1 MAIAASPVRVRQMTI
16 DDIPL
21 VSEIERESFPTT
33 WPQAAYRRELQ
44 SNTMARYLVVADTA
58 PRLPSN
64 SASSEDAAHGLTGI
78 VGGVRR
84 IFAGGRP
91 QEDDED
97 RRLVAF
103 LGLWFLLEE
112 CHIVTVAVRQA
123 YRGRGLGELL
133 VITSVELATRNNLEL
148 LTLEC
153 RVSNTVAQKLYD
165 KYGFAIVGRRKRY
178 YSDNNEDAL
187 IMTTPPIQ
195 TPAYQENFARL
206 RAAHHDRWGAPQ
218 IAHPE
223 L

>member
-1 MAIAASPVRVRQMTI
+1 MAIAASPVLVRQMTI

-44 SNTMARYLVVADTA
+44 SNAMARYLVVADTA
-58 PRLPSN
+58 PRAPSS
-64 SASSEDAAHGLTGI
+64 SASSEDTAHGLTGI

-84 IFAGGRP
+84 IFSGAHP
-91 QEDDED
+91 QEDGDD

-112 CHIVTVAVRQA
+112 CHVVTVAVRQA

-153 RVSNTVAQKLYD
+153 RVSNTVAQKLYE
-165 KYGFAIVGRRKRY
+165 KYGFEIVGRRKRY

-195 TPAYQENFARL
+195 TAAYQVTFARL
-206 RAAHHDRWGAPQ
+206 RAAHRERWGAPE